1 MALEVKLGQD
11 LRLRQQLVMT
21 PQLQQAIKILQL
33 SLPELE
39 AVVQAELEQNPMLE
53 PLDRSPAEVAS
64 ESDSQT
70 GEAPAAADAEPGPP
84 SENGTDPS
92 ADEAPWD
99 GVADNSE
106 KNLEAQPPTEAHD
119 AAIELKELGT
129 LDKLDWR
136 EYLENYSNNWQGGEP
151 APEQDDEHRQTL
163 EATLT
168 RKASLEDHLIWQL
181 RLSGL
186 SEADQRIGAAIIYNL
201 NDGGYLETPI
211 EELAAKLETDA
222 PAFERVL
229 NRIQQFDPPG
239 VGARNLR
246 ECLHLQ
252 LLNLGMEESLSA
264 RIVLNH
270 LDLLEKHRYGEIA
283 RLCAVAPDLVTQA
296 AKIIGLL
303 EPKPGRDYSGQEPTY
318 IVPDVYIQ
326 KVGEEYIVTLNDGAV
341 PRLRLAGYYQRV
353 LRDGDVA
360 ADAKEYLQER
370 LRSARWLVK
379 SIYQRQQTIFK
390 VARSIVKFQRAFFDH
405 GISQLRPLVLKDV
418 ADDIGMHESTI
429 SRATANK
436 YAHTPQG
443 IFELKFFFTSGV
455 KAADGEDVSAETVK
469 ERIRAMV
476 GGEDVHNPLSDQA
489 IAELLRAEKIN
500 IARRTVAKY
509 RQALGILP
517 SASRKQPD

>member
-1 MALEVKLGQD
+1 MK
-11 LRLRQQLVMT
+11 RRRPPT
-21 PQLQQAIKILQL
+21 P
-33 SLPELE
+33 
-39 AVVQAELEQNPMLE
+39 
-53 PLDRSPAEVAS
+53 R
-64 ESDSQT
+64 
-70 GEAPAAADAEPGPP
+70 PGPP

-283 RLCAVAPDLVTQA
+283 QA
-296 AKIIGLL
+296 LRRGAGFGD
-303 EPKPGRDYSGQEPTY
+303 PGRQDHRVARAQ
-318 IVPDVYIQ
+318 
-326 KVGEEYIVTLNDGAV
+326 AR
-341 PRLRLAGYYQRV
+341 PRLQWPGTHLHR
-353 LRDGDVA
+353 
-360 ADAKEYLQER
+360 
-370 LRSARWLVK
+370 
-379 SIYQRQQTIFK
+379 
-390 VARSIVKFQRAFFDH
+390 
-405 GISQLRPLVLKDV
+405 
-418 ADDIGMHESTI
+418 
-429 SRATANK
+429 
-436 YAHTPQG
+436 
-443 IFELKFFFTSGV
+443 
-455 KAADGEDVSAETVK
+455 
-469 ERIRAMV
+469 
-476 GGEDVHNPLSDQA
+476 
-489 IAELLRAEKIN
+489 
-500 IARRTVAKY
+500 ARRLY
-509 RQALGILP
+509 PEGRRGIHRH
-517 SASRKQPD
+517 AQ